1 MFYAKI
7 FPISV
12 SVISFWLEFHVPSPY
27 FGAETEKVNLFT
39 IMNLSCFS
47 LYLFIWFSFF
57 LFLKIF
63 QRGVVLLD
71 NPSWMRVGELLE
83 GLDIEYG
90 DLYPSTKK
98 EVSKSVIAI
107 IAIRILYGAISNK
120 PVNQSCLKE

>member
-1 MFYAKI
+1 
-7 FPISV
+7 
-12 SVISFWLEFHVPSPY
+12 
-27 FGAETEKVNLFT
+27 
-39 IMNLSCFS
+39 MNLSCFS

-98 EVSKSVIAI
+98 QVSKSVIAI

-120 PVNQSCLKE
+120 PVNKSSYP